1 MLKFYRWWQ
10 IYTGDF
16 MAIPL
21 SAIRKYTPE
30 IIALSFVAIVLGA
43 FWSIIDTYQPSYL
56 LDLRPEN
63 ITHLHNTT
71 NATDPTTMDITIPTA
86 ATSAPIE
93 IDLISQKNGTNV
105 TTSANQ
111 TDNEFAISAPKVI
124 KFALTGELDNTFFLH
139 FLYVIQ
145 SLYTIYT
152 ILLSLS
158 LFFVLLF
165 TAAAIPAFFVLWN
178 AEKIVDYCGHANV
191 LIGAFALH
199 IIRFSALSYIDVPAY
214 ALLTHSLESI
224 TLVLVFITLVLYM
237 RHLVPRRLTASGQA
251 VPVIATLCIGNAI
264 GTLVAPMFGDGFK

>member
-1 MLKFYRWWQ
+1 
-10 IYTGDF
+10 

-111 TDNEFAISAPKVI
+111 TDNEFAIGAPKVI
-124 KFALTGELDNTFFLH
+124 KFALTGELDNTSFLH

-158 LFFVLLF
+158 LCFLCCCLQPLPFLPFLCYGM
-165 TAAAIPAFFVLWN
+165 L
-178 AEKIVDYCGHANV
+178 K
-191 LIGAFALH
+191 
-199 IIRFSALSYIDVPAY
+199 R
-214 ALLTHSLESI
+214 LLTI
-224 TLVLVFITLVLYM
+224 
-237 RHLVPRRLTASGQA
+237 
-251 VPVIATLCIGNAI
+251 
-264 GTLVAPMFGDGFK
+264 VAMQMF